1 MATIKPDVK
10 LDAPPKDLAPD
21 KSCECVDGSGKRR
34 NLIVCIDGTSNQFG
48 AYVSGFLHRVT
59 FLSLNSPL
67 EHKRRRTLQ
76 PDHQRRD
83 PTHLL

>member
-1 MATIKPDVK
+1 MATVNTDVE
-10 LDAPPKDLAPD
+10 LDPTLKDRAP
-21 KSCECVDGSGKRR
+21 KSCKCFEGNGKGR

-48 AYVSGFLHRVT
+48 AYVSVFLLRAT
-59 FLSLNSPL
+59 FLSLIFPL

-76 PDHQRRD
+76 PGHQRRD